1 MDKDNNAVVV
11 FSGGQDSTTCLL
23 WALRRF
29 DKVIAVTFNYN
40 QRHKLE
46 IECAKNIAKDLG
58 EDVSAALEGEVIYA
72 GYNNGGYGNLII
84 LQHNNNMKTYYAH
97 LSNIYVSVGEIV
109 KKNDLIGAIGST
121 GNSTG
126 PHLHFELRVDNNPVN
141 PIKYIQQ

>member
-1 MDKDNNAVVV
+1 M
-11 FSGGQDSTTCLL
+11 
-23 WALRRF
+23 
-29 DKVIAVTFNYN
+29 
-40 QRHKLE
+40 
-46 IECAKNIAKDLG
+46 
-58 EDVSAALEGEVIYA
+58 
-72 GYNNGGYGNLII
+72 II

-126 PHLHFELRVDNNPVN
+126 PHLHFELRVDYNPVN